1 MKTIIDKA
9 NTRGYFN
16 HGWLKTYH
24 TFSFADYYNPRRIHF
39 GALRVLND
47 DTVAPGEGFG
57 MHPHKNMEVVSIPL
71 QGYLRHGDNVQNEST
86 ITPGEIQVMSTGTGI
101 YHSEYNA
108 SKTEDLKFLQ
118 IWVIPNVEE
127 TKPEYHNYNIR
138 PLLKRNELA
147 TFISPSGNTP
157 AHLLQDTWF
166 SIGTFDAGHSVIYRM
181 HKPRTGVY
189 IFVIEGEINVAG
201 ENLSRRD
208 GIGIWDTDVLLPKEQ
223 ILEAVD
229 AIRKGNAVMSFPYDG
244 RFYMLP
250 QEDSMLLKKREM
262 NMEECC
268 QKIYEYVLAHGPNS
282 VGGAFLVNKNVYIKY
297 GGENQH
303 FYGWGPEDA
312 ERCKRMEILGL
323 PIYRAQGPLLHL
335 FHPRMQN
342 SWFGNQRLEYANRME
357 FIRVAGMTRSQLL
370 QYISG
375 WSIGI

>member
-127 TKPEYHNYNIR
+127 TKPD
-138 PLLKRNELA
+138 K
-147 TFISPSGNTP
+147 S
-157 AHLLQDTWF
+157 
-166 SIGTFDAGHSVIYRM
+166 
-181 HKPRTGVY
+181 RTGVY
-189 IFVIEGEINVAG
+189 IFVIEGESNVAG

-208 GIGIWDTDVLLPKEQ
+208 GIGIWDIESVTIEATSETQ
-223 ILEAVD
+223 IL
-229 AIRKGNAVMSFPYDG
+229 AI
-244 RFYMLP
+244 
-250 QEDSMLLKKREM
+250 E
-262 NMEECC
+262 
-268 QKIYEYVLAHGPNS
+268 
-282 VGGAFLVNKNVYIKY
+282 
-297 GGENQH
+297 
-303 FYGWGPEDA
+303 
-312 ERCKRMEILGL
+312 
-323 PIYRAQGPLLHL
+323 
-335 FHPRMQN
+335 
-342 SWFGNQRLEYANRME
+342 
-357 FIRVAGMTRSQLL
+357 VAM
-370 QYISG
+370 
-375 WSIGI
+375 

>member
-201 ENLSRRD
+201 E
-208 GIGIWDTDVLLPKEQ
+208 TFH
-223 ILEAVD
+223 AVT
-229 AIRKGNAVMSFPYDG
+229 V
-244 RFYMLP
+244 
-250 QEDSMLLKKREM
+250 
-262 NMEECC
+262 
-268 QKIYEYVLAHGPNS
+268 S
-282 VGGAFLVNKNVYIKY
+282 V
-297 GGENQH
+297 
-303 FYGWGPEDA
+303 
-312 ERCKRMEILGL
+312 
-323 PIYRAQGPLLHL
+323 
-335 FHPRMQN
+335 
-342 SWFGNQRLEYANRME
+342 
-357 FIRVAGMTRSQLL
+357 
-370 QYISG
+370 
-375 WSIGI
+375 